1 MKKIKQSIFKK
12 VIPIFLV
19 FIAIFTFILPNYVYA
34 DVWEDLGGILIY
46 PIKKLICGIGDTIME
61 GLQNEFV
68 TYKTSIEQN
77 GNYYFMYT
85 PGRIFSGTIRGLD
98 VNFIDPL
105 PIEKKKHYTIA
116 QPTITRLQ
124 KYNYIPDIVQY
135 VKNNYGLNFEGY
147 EDENLG
153 IDFKIDIGKGYDGC
167 ETNNCIRFIWEFNNK
182 KHELHYGKCGNAIG
196 DYLSQDGVWVG
207 LYVWENGVFTKVNK
221 NYKRNWNS
229 VKDDLVDN
237 YGFPNNVEVKPIS
250 EKKFILEGN
259 AGEIEAYAT
268 GTNSYCVDVDYR
280 SSKDKQMYTLELINL
295 CEFYNTSYS
304 SIYNPTS
311 IKNYDF
317 GNLLEVSSYQ
327 TWFSPVYRLR
337 TMNKIDGEE
346 IVGVF
351 NESIANKLAPTISK
365 WYKTLRT
372 IALVGLLSVLV
383 YISIRMI
390 ISSSSKDSAKYKKM
404 FVDWLVAIC
413 LIFILHYVMAF
424 VLQTISS
431 INNFF
436 PGYENGVDEIFSNI
450 RYEADKS
457 YSVMQMFASTV
468 MYVALVILTC
478 TFTIQYLKRVIY
490 MAFLTMIA
498 PLICLTYPLDKIK
511 DGQAQALSM
520 WLREYIFNALLQ
532 PMHLIIYTLLIRYC

>member
-46 PIKKLICGIGDTIME
+46 PIKKLICGIGDAIME

-153 IDFKIDIGKGYDGC
+153 IDFKIDIGKGYDSC

-182 KHELHYGKCGNAIG
+182 KYELHYGKCGNASG
-196 DYLSQDGVWVG
+196 DYLSQDRVYVG

-337 TMNKIDGEE
+337 TMDKIDGEE

-372 IALVGLLSVLV
+372 ISLVGLLSVLV

-436 PGYENGVDEIFSNI
+436 PGYENGVDKIFSNI

-457 YSVMQMFASTV
+457 YSVMQMFACTV

>member
-1 MKKIKQSIFKK
+1 MKKIKQNIFKK

-46 PIKKLICGIGDTIME
+46 PIKKLICGIGDAIME

-153 IDFKIDIGKGYDGC
+153 IDFKIDIGKGYDSC

-182 KHELHYGKCGNAIG
+182 KYELHYGKCGNASG
-196 DYLSQDGVWVG
+196 DYLSQDRVYVG

-337 TMNKIDGEE
+337 TMDKIDGEE

-436 PGYENGVDEIFSNI
+436 PGYENGVDKIFSNI

>member
-46 PIKKLICGIGDTIME
+46 PIKKLICGIGDAIME

-153 IDFKIDIGKGYDGC
+153 IDFKIDIGKGYDSC

-182 KHELHYGKCGNAIG
+182 KYELHYGKCGNASG
-196 DYLSQDGVWVG
+196 DYLSQDRVYVG

-280 SSKDKQMYTLELINL
+280 SSKDKQMYTLELINF
-295 CEFYNTSYS
+295 CEFNNTSYS

-327 TWFSPVYRLR
+327 TWFFPVYRLR
-337 TMNKIDGEE
+337 TMDKIDGEE

-436 PGYENGVDEIFSNI
+436 PGYENGVDKIFSNI

-490 MAFLTMIA
+490 IAFLTMIA

>member
-46 PIKKLICGIGDTIME
+46 PIKKLICGIGDAIME

-153 IDFKIDIGKGYDGC
+153 IDFKIDIGKGYDSC

-182 KHELHYGKCGNAIG
+182 KYELHYGKCGNASG
-196 DYLSQDGVWVG
+196 DYLSQDGVYVG

-317 GNLLEVSSYQ
+317 GNLLEVSFYQ

-337 TMNKIDGEE
+337 TMDKIDGEE

-383 YISIRMI
+383 YVSIRMI

-436 PGYENGVDEIFSNI
+436 PGYENGVDKIFSNI

-468 MYVALVILTC
+468 MYVALVVLTC